1 MAMTETIRRQAQTN
15 DSPPAPSRRVAEGAA
30 YQPPKAAVP
39 IRLQLDRNEGK
50 PPPEWN
56 EWAAA
61 AADHELLRR
70 YPVSSELAA
79 RLAQRHGVSPQH
91 VLVTSGGD
99 ESLQRI
105 CLALL
110 DAGSQLL
117 LPSPTFEMIAK
128 YAALAGAEIVEIPWG
143 PQGYPLEAILD
154 QITAQTRMI
163 AVVSPNNPTGA
174 AVGAAEF
181 RRLVE
186 AVPQLWVLVDA
197 AYAEFADEDLTDV
210 ALQYPNTIVVRTFSK
225 AWGLAGLRVGYS
237 LAQPTTIE
245 FLRRAGGPYPVA
257 TLAQSI
263 VCRALARYPTADLPY
278 VHRAIEE
285 RRALAALFRRFG
297 LAIEESAGNFV
308 YLRTPEAERIYREL
322 QQRGI
327 AVRWFSADRHGESA
341 LRISCPGDAEE
352 FAELCSALEAV
363 LPPLIV
369 GGSR

>member
-1 MAMTETIRRQAQTN
+1 MSETMRRQQ
-15 DSPPAPSRRVAEGAA
+15 SPIGGLPAPSRRVAEGAA
-30 YQPPKAAVP
+30 YRPPKSAVP

-56 EWAAA
+56 HWAAA
-61 AADHELLRR
+61 AADEALLRR
-70 YPVSSELAA
+70 YPVSTELAA
-79 RLAQRHGVSPQH
+79 RLAQRHGVSPQQ

-110 DAGSQLL
+110 DAGAQLL

-143 PQGYPLEAILD
+143 PQGYPLEDILD
-154 QITAQTRMI
+154 RLTPQTRLI

-174 AVGAAEF
+174 TVGAAEF

-186 AVPQLWVLVDA
+186 AVPHVWVLVDA
-197 AYAEFADEDLTDV
+197 AYAEFADEDLTGI

-237 LAQPTTIE
+237 LAQSTTIE

-257 TLAQSI
+257 TVAHSI
-263 VCRALARYPTADLPY
+263 VCSALAQYPTADLPY
-278 VHRAIEE
+278 VRRAIEE
-285 RRALAALFRRFG
+285 RSALTALLRRFG
-297 LAIEESAGNFV
+297 LRVEESSGNFV
-308 YLRTPEAERIYREL
+308 YLRTPDAERIYCEL

-327 AVRWFSADRHGESA
+327 AVRWFPVDRGGVAA
-341 LRISCPGDAEE
+341 LRISCPGAAEE
-352 FAELCSALEAV
+352 FVELCSALEAI
-363 LPPLIV
+363 LLSLIA